1 MTNDCGTMLQV
12 GLSEVGKLDGR
23 VKEEF
28 WGGEVNIRDILKSI
42 KGCTL

>member
-28 WGGEVNIRDILKSI
+28 WGGSEHSRHFKEY
-42 KGCTL
+42 

>member
-23 VKEEF
+23 VEEEF
-28 WGGEVNIRDILKSI
+28 WGGSEHSRHFKEY
-42 KGCTL
+42 